1 MSQFEL
7 LLGLI
12 AFGVIFASLF
22 VAYWVG
28 CSQGKNQT
36 INELNDRNLD
46 AIKAAQQLAEETSK
60 LAPDDIHKQLLEF
73 VSKDTTR

>member
-1 MSQFEL
+1 MSEFEL

-12 AFGVIFASLF
+12 AFGVVFASLF

-28 CSQGKNQT
+28 RSQGKTQT

-46 AIKAAQQLAEETSK
+46 AIRTVQQLARETSK
-60 LAPDDIHKQLLEF
+60 LAPDDIHKQLREF
-73 VSKDTTR
+73 VSTDTTR